1 MREFVD
7 YNPSIADRSYPK
19 EDVQL
24 VLSVFDWIRLS
35 SLMDGNQPIL
45 TQSKKSLGKCP
56 LSVSPSVL

>member
-56 LSVSPSVL
+56 L